1 MWYKLVS
8 LSTRSIFIYYLFD
21 SLVWY
26 SFTLKTKLVW
36 VKFGDEK
43 HFSFLNTKSKIKV
56 SNLLSKQVIH
66 FDGIKHST
74 PPELLLSPSLY
85 FRLHF
90 PEFYGG
96 GNCLEVQETT
106 LHLILCPV
114 KIITYERTR
123 GDDVVAHL
131 FFVQCGWAYNLYIV
145 LASYS
150 LDRRKTNCQ
159 IGEENSLKLIE

>member
-1 MWYKLVS
+1 MILLHTQNEVS
-8 LSTRSIFIYYLFD
+8 YI
-21 SLVWY
+21 
-26 SFTLKTKLVW
+26 W

-96 GNCLEVQETT
+96 AGNNTPLDTV
-106 LHLILCPV
+106 PV

-123 GDDVVAHL
+123 GHDVVAHL

-150 LDRRKTNCQ
+150 LDRRKTDCQ